1 MQSRAAIRY
10 AKAIYE
16 IADEENFIKE
26 IFNDM
31 IRINKLN
38 RDSSDFKNLL
48 SNSIIDNFDKLN
60 LEENNYLFH
69 AGTKIKDNKIFAVGG
84 RVLNFISLSNTYSEA
99 KKNIYENL
107 KKLNWEKGFF
117 RKDIGYK
124 VINK

>member
-31 IRINKLN
+31 IRINNLN

-48 SNSIIDNFDKLN
+48 SNSEKMVSELSERKNKFNSQLEILDNQPKIQAEKKL
-60 LEENNYLFH
+60 
-69 AGTKIKDNKIFAVGG
+69 
-84 RVLNFISLSNTYSEA
+84 S
-99 KKNIYENL
+99 L
-107 KKLNWEKGFF
+107 KKAVEKIELET
-117 RKDIGYK
+117 KKSDLIK
-124 VINK
+124 KKTSIKKKPLTTKKK